1 MKRIR
6 IGICEDDSTQL
17 NYLKQE
23 VKSYYE
29 KQDCEAVV
37 EGFKS
42 AEELLFQYPSG
53 LPFHCLLLDIGLKEM
68 DGVSLAKQI
77 RNQDKELPIIFITGE
92 RDYVLEGYK
101 VGAMRFLLKPY
112 KQEDLAEALSCI
124 WQRQE
129 EQQPESYVG
138 FFYQGEYRKLKK
150 SDILF
155 AEIRG
160 HYLYIKTKECEYERK
175 GSMKQL
181 RQEWNDSCFCLAN
194 RSVLVNLYNVE
205 RITRTDCELCD
216 GSSVKVSRGCYSEL
230 NRCFVEFF
238 M

>member
-6 IGICEDDSTQL
+6 IGICEDDPVQL
-17 NYLKQE
+17 KYLKQE
-23 VKSYYE
+23 VESYYR
-29 KQDCEAVV
+29 KQEYEAVT
-37 EGFKS
+37 EAFGS

-53 LPFHCLLLDIGLKEM
+53 LPFHCLLLDIGLKKM

-101 VGAMRFLLKPY
+101 VGAIRFLLKPY
-112 KQEDLAEALSCI
+112 KPEDLSEALSCI
-124 WQRQE
+124 CQIRE
-129 EQQPESYVG
+129 EQQAESYVG
-138 FFYQGEYRKLKK
+138 FQYQGEYRKLKK
-150 SDILF
+150 TEILF

-160 HYLYIKTKECEYERK
+160 HYLFIRTTESEYEMK

-181 RQEWNDSCFCLAN
+181 QQEWGDDCFCLAN
-194 RSVLVNLYNVE
+194 RSVLVNLHNVE
-205 RITRTDCELCD
+205 RITRSDCELCD
-216 GSSVKVSRGCYSEL
+216 GSCVAVSRGCYPEL
-230 NRCFVEFF
+230 NRRFVEYF